1 MNYKQAEEYILDIPK
16 FSSKNTMED
25 TKSFLAF
32 LGNPDHEMNIIHVAG
47 TNGKGSVCA
56 FLTSILCEAG
66 CHVGTFIS
74 PHLVTMRE
82 RFLIDKVMVTEEEF
96 LNAFMQVKEALAAYD
111 QPGFHPS
118 FFEYLFYMALL
129 IFKKK
134 KVDYVVLETG
144 LGGRLDAT
152 NSVDKK
158 LACVIT
164 SIGFDHMEYLG
175 NTLADIASEK
185 AGILRANTP
194 IIFSDKNSEVTEAI
208 LAKAKDVEA
217 LPFAVTTKDYKAADI
232 FHAGIDFSC
241 HSNYYGDICLHADSA
256 GIYQAENAALAI
268 RTLETIGYENIE
280 NGQKITKE
288 LLQES
293 VKKTY
298 WAARME
304 QILPGVFLDGAH
316 NTDGIGA
323 LIDSVFYTSPDKKRI
338 LLYSVVK
345 DKQYE
350 AVLCMLAKSGAFSR
364 IGLVKMH
371 DKRGLDTTKMKE
383 ILGEYQIPFV
393 VYESLDEAMEDT
405 LQTAERED
413 CAAYIAGSLY
423 LAGEVKA
430 WFDAKKKA

>member
-25 TKSFLAF
+25 TKDFLKF
-32 LGNPDHEMNIIHVAG
+32 LGNPDRELNIIHVAG

-82 RFLIDKVMVTEEEF
+82 RFLIDQEMITEEEF
-96 LNAFMQVKEALAAYD
+96 LEAFLQVKEALAVYD
-111 QPGFHPS
+111 KPNYHPS
-118 FFEYLFYMALL
+118 FFEYLFLMALL

-134 KVDYVVLETG
+134 KVNYVVLETG

-175 NTLADIASEK
+175 NTLTDIAGEK
-185 AGILRANTP
+185 AGILRAKTP
-194 IIFSDKNSEVTEAI
+194 VIFSDKNPEVTKAI
-208 LAKAKDVEA
+208 LEKAKAVDA
-217 LPFAVTTKDYKAADI
+217 LPIGVTNKDYKTADI
-232 FHAGIDFSC
+232 FQAGIDFSC

-268 RTLETIGYENIE
+268 RTLETIGYENLE

-288 LLQES
+288 LLQIS
-293 VKKTY
+293 IKKTY

-316 NTDGIGA
+316 NTDGIDA
-323 LIDSVFYTSPDKKRI
+323 FIQSVFYTSANKKRI

-364 IGLVKMH
+364 IGVVKMH
-371 DKRGLDTTKMKE
+371 DKRGLNTTEMKE
-383 ILGEYQIPFV
+383 ILGEYRIPYV
-393 VYESLDEAMEDT
+393 VYDSLDEAMEDT
-405 LQTAERED
+405 LKTAKEED
-413 CAAYIAGSLY
+413 CVAYIAGSLY

-430 WFDAKKKA
+430 WIDAKEA